1 MVSWTKPTKCMQECR
16 RHRVLKPPCISAG
29 TRGELCGCCGSE
41 RCSWQSCLWC
51 CCRSGPR
58 AEKNPAGDEL
68 NCMGHSF
75 FQVQITWAP
84 ALSQTRSAQWV
95 TVHKMVHWLFMYG
108 EEQFHNPD
116 LLLQKREGAYT
127 GASHVLLH
135 CTVQVQL
142 HYSILSRGTLHHL
155 LSRNIGLENGDR
167 EVGHLF
173 CYYTGTV
180 KTIRL
185 SSRRVCT
192 LYTTGQI
199 SRVHFLK
206 SGYII

>member
-1 MVSWTKPTKCMQECR
+1 MYICRNARWTVWLLRLWTLQLAELSLVLLSKWTQGREEPGRWWTKLHGPFFF
-16 RHRVLKPPCISAG
+16 PSADY
-29 TRGELCGCCGSE
+29 LS
-41 RCSWQSCLWC
+41 SCTV
-51 CCRSGPR
+51 SN
-58 AEKNPAGDEL
+58 A
-68 NCMGHSF
+68 
-75 FQVQITWAP
+75 
-84 ALSQTRSAQWV
+84 RSAQWV
-95 TVHKMVHWLFMYG
+95 TVHEMVHWLFMYG

-127 GASHVLLH
+127 GTSHVLLH

-155 LSRNIGLENGDR
+155 LSRNIGLENGNR

-180 KTIRL
+180 KTIWL